1 MIQAVTAEIK
11 MEVPV
16 QENEEKNE
24 PISVDVESSKEPVNE
39 ISNQHLEV
47 KNEVNDKNEV
57 LAEASIDQNQPNVV
71 NEVQTVLISENVEEG
86 SKPIEN

>member
-1 MIQAVTAEIK
+1 

-24 PISVDVESSKEPVNE
+24 SISVDVESSKEPVNE

-57 LAEASIDQNQPNVV
+57 LAEASIDQNQLNVV
-71 NEVQTVLISENVEEG
+71 NEVQTVVISENVEEG
-86 SKPIEN
+86 FKPIEN